1 MAAFLDVCRFTPTAG
16 GTTDWTYSVAV
27 TGYQSPALA
36 NAVNGRVY
44 KFRAESADLSQWELA
59 EGAYNSSTG
68 VFSRT
73 TVLHNSS
80 GSGTLQGGAGT
91 KINFSTVPQVAIVA
105 LKEDLVSVEESNSF
119 TTTQQAQARSNI
131 GVTAVGSAAVGHIPG
146 EASNG
151 TAASGEIGE
160 EGHASGVTASNY
172 SSGVAQNVLSFTV
185 PAGDWEITGSNDFGG
200 SGSTQTSDWS
210 TLITS
215 ISTPT
220 ISNNGTFPT
229 PAGQHTRM
237 PAGFDYA
244 VRQTIG
250 PIRVSLSAST
260 TFYMHGSVT
269 ISSGT
274 VYTSSGYV
282 KWRRA
287 R

>member
-1 MAAFLDVCRFTPTAG
+1 MAAFLDICRFNPTTG
-16 GTTDWTYSVAV
+16 GTTDWTYSLAV
-27 TGYQSPALA
+27 TGYQSPASA

-68 VFSRT
+68 VFART
-73 TVLHNSS
+73 TVLYNSS
-80 GSGTLQGGAGT
+80 GTGTLQGGAST

-105 LKEDLVSVEESNSF
+105 LKEDLISVEEGNSF

-146 EASNG
+146 ETSNG

-160 EGHASGVTASNY
+160 EGHASGSTASNY
-172 SSGVAQNVLSFTV
+172 SSGVAQNVLSFTL
-185 PAGDWEITGSNDFGG
+185 PAGDWEATGWNDFVSSGG
-200 SGSTQTSDWS
+200 TQSSDWT

-215 ISTPT
+215 VSTPT
-220 ISNNGTFPT
+220 VSNNGTFPVG
-229 PAGQHTRM
+229 ASHMRL
-237 PAGFDYA
+237 PAGFDINFRQQIGA
-244 VRQTIG
+244 VR
-250 PIRVSLSAST
+250 VSVSAST
-260 TFYMHGSVT
+260 TFYMHGAVT
-269 ISSGT
+269 ISTGT
-274 VYTSSGYV
+274 IYTSSGYV